1 MKDSTHSIIRSAQRF
16 FGGTMLSRI
25 SGMLRDVSMAYA
37 FGTSEAI
44 AAFMVAFRLSHLL
57 RRLLGEG
64 ALQTAFIPHFETL
77 RNDSPD
83 RAQQFFKDLV
93 YTLSSGLILIIFA
106 TMCILSLCLW
116 GLDLSAGN
124 YEIISLTNLMMPSLL
139 FICLF
144 GLNASLLQ
152 CEKSYFTPGV
162 APVAF
167 NVVWIIG
174 VCSLWSLPPSTA
186 VQWLAG
192 WVTLA
197 CFSQWLITIP
207 RVRQVSS
214 LCKMQKSRLWSK
226 DVKHLGKPLLLGIIG
241 VAAAQIN
248 NALDAIFAR
257 FADAE
262 GPAFLWYALRIQQLP
277 LALFGIAIASA
288 LLPPLTRALKSNQ
301 LETYHHFLTFAL
313 RRCTALMLP
322 ISMALLVLGSSC
334 INLIYGHGDFSSNSV
349 VGTTWCLWGYGIGL
363 LPMTLV
369 LILAPAFYARSDY
382 KTPTMASSLAMGLNI
397 GLNTIM
403 ITVLGLGAAGI
414 AFATSLSAL
423 FNCVFLGWGLR
434 SDLQSIGSKSL
445 FVSVSKISLA
455 TGTAC
460 LAVTGLDNLFF
471 QGYDLLVWFGGPVE
485 FPRHFTAQLWQCGI
499 EGLAFLATLFASG
512 WFLGANDLLELFN
525 VNKLKPLSVAEIKNN
540 A

>member
-1 MKDSTHSIIRSAQRF
+1 MKDSTHSIIRSAKRF

-77 RNDSPD
+77 RNESPA

-93 YTLSSGLILIIFA
+93 YTLSSGLIFIIIA
-106 TMCILSLCLW
+106 TMCVLSLCLW
-116 GLDLSAGN
+116 GLDLSPGN
-124 YEIISLTNLMMPSLL
+124 YEIVSLTNLMMPSLL

-162 APVAF
+162 APVTF

-197 CFSQWLITIP
+197 CFCQWLITIP

-214 LCKMQKSRLWSK
+214 LCKNQKSRIWSQ
-226 DVKHLGKPLLLGIIG
+226 DVKLLGKPLLLGIVG

-257 FADAE
+257 FAEAE

-277 LALFGIAIASA
+277 LALFGIAISSA

-301 LETYHHFLTFAL
+301 FETYHHFLEFAL
-313 RRCTALMLP
+313 KRCTALMLP
-322 ISMALLVLGSSC
+322 ISLAILVLGSSC
-334 INLIYGHGDFSSNSV
+334 INLIYGHGDFSSDSV

-369 LILAPAFYARSDY
+369 LILAPAFYARNDY
-382 KTPTMASSLAMGLNI
+382 KTPTLASSLAMGLNI
-397 GLNTIM
+397 VLNTIM
-403 ITVLGLGAAGI
+403 IMVLEFGAAGI
-414 AFATSLSAL
+414 ALATSLSAL

-434 SDLQSIGSKSL
+434 NDLQAIGSKAL
-445 FVSVSKISLA
+445 FSSVSKICFAS
-455 TGTAC
+455 GIAC
-460 LAVTGLDNLFF
+460 LAVIGIDSVLF
-471 QGYDLLVWFGGPVE
+471 QGYDLLIWFGKPVQ
-485 FPRHFTAQLWQCGI
+485 FSRDLGSQLWQCGI
-499 EGLAFLATLFASG
+499 EGLVFLTALVASG
-512 WFLGANDLLELFN
+512 WVLG
-525 VNKLKPLSVAEIKNN
+525 VSVGSPKQSVPVPE
-540 A
+540 